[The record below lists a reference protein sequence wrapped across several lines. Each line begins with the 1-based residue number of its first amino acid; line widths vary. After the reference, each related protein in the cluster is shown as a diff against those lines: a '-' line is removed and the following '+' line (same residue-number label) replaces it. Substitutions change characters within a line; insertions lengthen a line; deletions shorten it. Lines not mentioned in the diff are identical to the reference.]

1 MDNSQRRDFSR
12 DLNRDLNRSSGG
24 FELAF
29 VAAIFGGIGLLV
41 DRWVGTTPVF
51 TLALFFLASR
61 IVPGLIARHPR
72 WGVRDVADPASA
84 PLFLALAS
92 LAM

>member
-12 DLNRDLNRSSGG
+12 ELNRDMSRSSGG

-29 VAAIFGGIGLLV
+29 VAAIFGGLGLLL

-51 TLALFFLASR
+51 TLVLFFLA
-61 IVPGLIARHPR
+61 IVGTVIKLWIAYD
-72 WGVRDVADPASA
+72 VRMRELESEGPWARRS
-84 PLFLALAS
+84 
-92 LAM
+92 